1 MTDLAGPAHPAI
13 GPDPAVDAGRPGHD
27 RAASGHDGRLVAW
40 LLAAYPLAWAVGL
53 GLVHHAALAGAMVL
67 WLLVNRPLRVAPGTG
82 PLALFVVVVAL
93 SGIGLESAGAGAL
106 FLLRLSWYLAALAC
120 WLYLTRLRDVLAGRR
135 VVRSLVLLWV
145 LVVAGGW
152 LSVLAP
158 DLEWSTPLARL
169 LPAALA
175 DNELIARFLDPSVSE
190 TQVFRSDNLT
200 LNRPAAPFAY
210 TNGWGSAMA
219 LLTPFA
225 LAAVHDRRLG
235 IPRPLVVVL
244 LLLALVPFTQALN
257 RGSWLTLG
265 IGLAYGAVR
274 WARLRRDPRPVAVL
288 GLLVA
293 VGLAVAS
300 LTGVAQS
307 AADSLATRSADSNET
322 RAGLYLETIAETT
335 ASPLIGYGSTRPSI
349 DNPDGPPLGTHG
361 QLWAVLFAHGF
372 VGLVLY
378 VGFFVAALVRARA
391 ETPVQHWAKVALVIG
406 LVQLPIYGHL
416 PHQLFV
422 MVAAAAIV
430 GWPTVVNHV
439 EPGRAERPVGR

>member
-1 MTDLAGPAHPAI
+1 MALLLAGYP
-13 GPDPAVDAGRPGHD
+13 
-27 RAASGHDGRLVAW
+27 VAW
-40 LLAAYPLAWAVGL
+40 ALGL
-53 GLVHHAALAGAMVL
+53 GLVHHAALAGAMLL

-82 PLALFVVVVAL
+82 PLALFVLVVAL
-93 SGIGLESAGAGAL
+93 SGIGLDSAGAGAL
-106 FLLRLSWYLAALAC
+106 FLLRLSWYVAALVC
-120 WLYLTRLRDVLAGRR
+120 WLHLTRLRNVLAGRR

-145 LVVAGGW
+145 LVVIGGW

-158 DLEWSTPLARL
+158 DLEWSTPLARI
-169 LPAALA
+169 LPAALT
-175 DNELIARFLDPSVSE
+175 DNELIARFLGPSVSE

-235 IPRPLVVVL
+235 IRRPLMVIGL
-244 LLLALVPFTQALN
+244 ALALVPFTQALN

-274 WARLRRDPRPVAVL
+274 WARLRRDPRPLAVL
-288 GLLVA
+288 GLVVA

-307 AADSLATRSADSNET
+307 AAESLATRSADSNET
-322 RAGLYLETIAETT
+322 RAGLYLETIEET
-335 ASPLIGYGSTRPSI
+335 ASSPLIGYGSTRPST

-372 VGLVLY
+372 VGLALY
-378 VGFFVAALVRARA
+378 LGFFVAALLRARA
-391 ETPVQHWAKVALVIG
+391 ETPVQHWAKVSLLIG

-416 PHQLFV
+416 PHQLFI
-422 MVAAAAIV
+422 MVAAAAILS
-430 GWPTVVNHV
+430 WPTVIDRLGPDRPERHA
-439 EPGRAERPVGR
+439 GR